1 MRKQVG
7 WSDHA
12 RFMDA
17 LTDEGFIVL
26 GGQLG
31 EGEKRFLLI
40 FNTENEETVW
50 SRLDDDPWTSM
61 KMLQVSEVEPW
72 EILLGGSK

>member
-1 MRKQVG
+1 MREQKR

-17 LTDEGFIVL
+17 LAEEGFVVL
-26 GGQLG
+26 GGPLG

-40 FNTENEETVW
+40 FNADREGDVVA
-50 SRLDDDPWTSM
+50 RLAADPWTQM
-61 KMLQVSEVEPW
+61 RLLRVTKIELW
-72 EILLGGSK
+72 EILLKNQS

>member
-1 MRKQVG
+1 
-7 WSDHA
+7 
-12 RFMDA
+12 MDE
-17 LTDEGFIVL
+17 LTEEGFIVL

-40 FNTENEETVW
+40 FNTESEETVR
-50 SRLDDDPWTSM
+50 SRLNDDPWTSM
-61 KMLQVSEVEPW
+61 KMLRISEVEPW